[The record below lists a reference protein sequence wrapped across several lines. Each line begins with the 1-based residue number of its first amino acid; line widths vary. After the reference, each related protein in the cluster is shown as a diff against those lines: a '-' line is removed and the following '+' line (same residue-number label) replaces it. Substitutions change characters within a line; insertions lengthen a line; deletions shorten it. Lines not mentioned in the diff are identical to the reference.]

1 MGNVESIGEEPSADE
16 AANEAADQYTVT
28 MSRKQHIAVYPGSFD
43 PVTLGHLEV
52 VRRGRRLFDTLII
65 GVGHNPSKDT
75 LFSEQERVHL
85 VREQVDKIIAEEPI
99 EASVEVLAYTGLT
112 VDFATSHGATALLK
126 GIRNLSDLNNEIQ
139 QAVTNREVANIE
151 TAFVV
156 AGQSFAYISST
167 LIRQITAMG
176 KDLSVLA
183 TMCPPE
189 VIAALEQKK
198 ASGMAPALSKLMEE

>member
-1 MGNVESIGEEPSADE
+1 MGG
-16 AANEAADQYTVT
+16 
-28 MSRKQHIAVYPGSFD
+28 KQHIAVYPGSFD

-52 VRRGRRLFDTLII
+52 IRRGRRLFDRVVI
-65 GVGHNPSKDT
+65 GVGHNPDKQT
-75 LFSEQERVHL
+75 LFTERERVAM
-85 VREQVDKIIAEEPI
+85 VREQARKIVDAEPNEAPI
-99 EASVEVLAYTGLT
+99 DVEAYTGLT
-112 VDFATSHGATALLK
+112 VDFAVEKGATALLK

-189 VIAALEQKK
+189 VIAALERKK
-198 ASGMAPALSKLMEE
+198 TSMPPALSRMVEE

>member
-1 MGNVESIGEEPSADE
+1 
-16 AANEAADQYTVT
+16 
-28 MSRKQHIAVYPGSFD
+28 MSLKQHIAVYPGSFD
-43 PVTLGHLEV
+43 PITLGHLEV
-52 VRRGRRLFDTLII
+52 IRRGRRLFDRLII
-65 GVGHNPSKDT
+65 GVGHNPSKET
-75 LFSEQERVHL
+75 LFNEHERVAL
-85 VREQVDKIIAEEPI
+85 VREQVERVIAEEPG
-99 EASVEVLAYTGLT
+99 EAPVEVYAYTGLT

-176 KDLSVLA
+176 KDLSVLS

-189 VIAALEQKK
+189 VIAALQAKK
-198 ASGMAPALSKLMEE
+198 ADAARQLKMLSDD

>member
-1 MGNVESIGEEPSADE
+1 MTAKPHV
-16 AANEAADQYTVT
+16 
-28 MSRKQHIAVYPGSFD
+28 AVYPGSFD
-43 PVTLGHLEV
+43 PITLGHLEV
-52 VRRGRRLFDTLII
+52 IRRGRRLFDRLIV
-65 GVGHNPSKDT
+65 GVGHNPAKET
-75 LFSEQERVHL
+75 LFTEHERVEL
-85 VREQVDKIIAEEPI
+85 VAQQVAKIVAEEPD
-99 EASVEVLAYTGLT
+99 EAAVEVHAYTGLT

-176 KDLSVLA
+176 KDLAVLS

-189 VIAALEQKK
+189 VIAALKQKK
-198 ASGMAPALSKLMEE
+198 AASPPALSKLTDE